1 MSSPFH
7 SRSIPD
13 YFLASPLAAL
23 LYPLHHL
30 LLRLRGPPRLPSPD
44 AHPIRIVCIS
54 DTHTLQCDI
63 PDGDLLIHAGD
74 LSNDGSIAEIQASVD
89 WLQQLPHPHKVV
101 VCGNHDSYFD
111 IRSRRDEDRDPA
123 AVPLNSNSSLSSI
136 SSTASIRSLDDL
148 DGQHRINWGDI
159 HYLQHSSVTLSFPPP
174 PNHASPSGLRTR
186 FLTLYGAPQIPA
198 IVPFSRIHAFTYP
211 PYYDAWSRTVPAE
224 TDILVSH
231 SPPQSHLDLSPVF
244 STGCPFLLSEL
255 WRVRPALHVFGHVHA
270 AHGAEPLYWDEA
282 QLAWERI
289 CAVRRVRARYGRL
302 SSLLGAFRDL
312 FNVRGWID
320 AARVLVYGVL
330 GVVWKQVWGGENPG
344 CSWAV
349 NAACMVGNSGRLGN
363 PPQVV
368 VL

>member
-1 MSSPFH
+1 MSSPSPFQ
-7 SRSIPD
+7 SRPFPD
-13 YFLASPLAAL
+13 YFIASPLSAL

-30 LLRLRGPPRLPSPD
+30 LLRLRGPPRLPPPD
-44 AHPIRIVCIS
+44 SRPIRIVCIS
-54 DTHTLQCDI
+54 DTHTLQPDEI

-74 LSNDGSIAEIQASVD
+74 LSNDGSIQEIQASVD
-89 WLQQLPHPHKVV
+89 WLLQLPHSQKVV

-111 IRSRRDEDRDPA
+111 IRSRRDEDRDPFSYQYQA
-123 AVPLNSNSSLSSI
+123 SSSSTL

-174 PNHASPSGLRTR
+174 TTHSGVRSR
-186 FLTLYGAPQIPA
+186 SLTLYGAPQIPA
-198 IVPFSRIHAFTYP
+198 IIPFSRVHAFTYP
-211 PYYDAWSRTVPAE
+211 PYHDAWSRTVPPE
-224 TDILVSH
+224 TDILISH

-255 WRVRPALHVFGHVHA
+255 WRVRPALHVFGHIHA
-270 AHGAEPLYWDEA
+270 GYGMEPVYWDEA
-282 QLAWERI
+282 QKAWERI
-289 CAVRRVRARYGRL
+289 CASRRVRARYGRL
-302 SSLLGAFRDL
+302 GSLLGPFRDL
-312 FNVRGWID
+312 FDLSGWVD

-344 CSWAV
+344 CSWLV

-363 PPQVV
+363 RPQVV